1 LEINK
6 KLNGNIADNAP
17 EDMVNENKMGGKYT
31 EADLFPA
38 DRLISK
44 MGDNMA
50 KAEAQIN
57 ETPLWTEKTAEL
69 ERKERKP

>member
-1 LEINK
+1 MEINR
-6 KLNGNIADNAP
+6 KLNGNIAGNVP
-17 EDMVNENKMGGKYT
+17 EDLVLESQMGGKY
-31 EADLFPA
+31 ADVDLFPA

-44 MGDNMA
+44 MGNNMA
-50 KAEAQIN
+50 KDEAQIN